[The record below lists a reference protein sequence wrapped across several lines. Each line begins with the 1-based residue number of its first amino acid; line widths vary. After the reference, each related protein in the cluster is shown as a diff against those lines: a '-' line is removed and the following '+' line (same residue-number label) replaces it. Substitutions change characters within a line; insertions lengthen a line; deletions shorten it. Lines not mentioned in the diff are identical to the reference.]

1 MAKATIDVATELLR
15 EVLFLPD
22 ACEVLYAVEAKYPD
36 TVRLV
41 IQSPEFPEV
50 PLGAD
55 LPRINPLMRKE
66 MSPSTVTM
74 IDWQIG

>member
-1 MAKATIDVATELLR
+1 MAKATLDVTTELLR
-15 EVLFLPD
+15 DVLCLPD
-22 ACEVLYAVEAKYPD
+22 TCEILYAVEAKHPD

-55 LPRINPLMRKE
+55 LPRLNPLMHKE
-66 MSPSTVTM
+66 TVPSTVTM